1 MTDLPPPPGLSA
13 VSALGDEVR
22 RRLFEYVRH
31 SAEPV
36 TRDQAAA
43 ALDLP
48 RSTVS
53 LQLDALAGHGL
64 LNVEFRKVSGKSGP
78 GSGRPAKVYAAAVP
92 EVSASVPER
101 SYSLA
106 GELLATAVEESA
118 RTSRPAHELVAEVA
132 RAKGAELGSVA
143 GGLEATLAAA
153 GYRPLPDAAGFALG
167 NCPFH
172 LLARSHTQTVC
183 GLNLALLEGM
193 LDGCADQGHRVAA
206 DPDGPFCCARINR
219 RRPA

>member
-1 MTDLPPPPGLSA
+1 MIDQPSPGLSA
-13 VSALGDEVR
+13 VTALGDDVR
-22 RRLFEYVRH
+22 RRLFEFVRH

-64 LNVEFRKVSGKSGP
+64 LSVEFRKLSGKSGP
-78 GSGRPAKVYAAAVP
+78 GSGRPSKVYTAAVP

-101 SYSLA
+101 SYDLA

-118 RTSRPAHELVAEVA
+118 KTARPAHELVAEAA
-132 RAKGAELGSVA
+132 RARGLELGAAAA
-143 GGLEATLAAA
+143 GMEAALASA

-193 LDGCADQGHRVAA
+193 LDGCADRDHTVAA

-219 RRPA
+219 RQPA